1 MIIEDPEPPSKFK
14 TKREYFNSKL
24 SLFVVRDE
32 TGKFITALKT
42 KHEAHGWIMRKE
54 NNSIRRPN
62 SR

>member
-14 TKREYFNSKL
+14 TKREYFNSKH

-42 KHEAHGWIMRKE
+42 KHEAHGWIMR
-54 NNSIRRPN
+54 N
-62 SR
+62 